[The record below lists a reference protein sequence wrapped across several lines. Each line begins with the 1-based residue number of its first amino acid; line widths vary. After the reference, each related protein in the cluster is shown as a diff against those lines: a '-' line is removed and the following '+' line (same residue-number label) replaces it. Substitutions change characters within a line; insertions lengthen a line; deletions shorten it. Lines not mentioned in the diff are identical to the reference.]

1 MNTIDPAAIELPPT
15 QPIDMTALLERALA
29 QDPADTTIPVV

>member
-15 QPIDMTALLERALA
+15 EPLDITALVTQALGGTGSRFR
-29 QDPADTTIPVV
+29 DTPM